1 MIRIN
6 IKHIFVLAGFIGSFL
21 SCQDLKFGDDFLEKA
36 PSNDVDIDVIYSN
49 AQYARTALWSAYA
62 TLHYGLNLGNQ
73 GNQLM
78 GSDPCGLP
86 DRPLFIPMFGLMV
99 YQELL
104 YIIMALILPIMKI
117 MAIHPNTAT
126 IKDLVG

>member
-78 GSDPCGLP
+78 GSDPLDCLT
-86 DRPLFIPMFGLMV
+86 LFIPMFGLMV

>member
-78 GSDPCGLP
+78 GSDPLDCL
-86 DRPLFIPMFGLMV
+86 
-99 YQELL
+99 
-104 YIIMALILPIMKI
+104 
-117 MAIHPNTAT
+117 T
-126 IKDLVG
+126 DLVYSNVWTDRSEERRVGKECRSRWSPYH

>member
-1 MIRIN
+1 MTRS
-6 IKHIFVLAGFIGSFL
+6 IFKYILVATGFIYTL
-21 SCQDLKFGDDFLEKA
+21 TACQDLKFGDDFLEKA

-78 GSDPCGLP
+78 GSDPLDCLIAYHRSRYRR
-86 DRPLFIPMFGLMV
+86 DR
-99 YQELL
+99 
-104 YIIMALILPIMKI
+104 
-117 MAIHPNTAT
+117 
-126 IKDLVG
+126 